1 MNHPL
6 VSSELLEEFDKA
18 SLYLPFVFLLV
29 ADALSRLIHN
39 AKKEGKFE
47 GVKVSRSKE
56 ITHTLFVDDVLLFKT
71 GAEEKLREYASLI
84 DKYKKAT
91 GMLINIEK

>member
-39 AKKEGKFE
+39 AKREGKIE
-47 GVKVSRSKE
+47 GVKVSRSEE
-56 ITHTLFVDDVLLFKT
+56 ITHTLFVDDVFLF
-71 GAEEKLREYASLI
+71 GIGVEEKLREYASLI

-91 GMLINIEK
+91 